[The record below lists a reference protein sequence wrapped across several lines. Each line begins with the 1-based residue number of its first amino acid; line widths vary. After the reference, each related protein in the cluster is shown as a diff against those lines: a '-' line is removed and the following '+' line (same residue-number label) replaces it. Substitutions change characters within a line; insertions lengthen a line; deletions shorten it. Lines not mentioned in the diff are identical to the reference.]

1 MSSLQ
6 LLDDVAALLSAASTT
21 KDPHARVVFL
31 AEARIRVENAKRRAM
46 SLDELTTAAEG
57 EMARLAREATK

>member
-1 MSSLQ
+1 MSFA
-6 LLDDVAALLSAASTT
+6 LLDDVAKLLAAASTT
-21 KDPHARVVFL
+21 KDPSARVVFI
-31 AEARIRVENAKRRAM
+31 AEARCLVEDAKRRAM